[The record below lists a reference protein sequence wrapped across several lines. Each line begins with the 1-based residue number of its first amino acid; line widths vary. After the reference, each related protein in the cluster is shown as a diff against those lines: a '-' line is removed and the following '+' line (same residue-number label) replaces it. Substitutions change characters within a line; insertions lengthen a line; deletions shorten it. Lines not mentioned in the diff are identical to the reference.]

1 MAWAPSEHKK
11 DVTGEMPSAYNPKE
25 VESCWGEFW
34 EKEGLMGADAEV
46 CAPAAALLRRALPSL
61 TRRGSCRDRRC

>member
-46 CAPAAALLRRALPSL
+46 CAPAAACSAA
-61 TRRGSCRDRRC
+61 RCPP

>member
-46 CAPAAALLRRALPSL
+46 CARRCLLRAL
-61 TRRGSCRDRRC
+61 TDAAGSCRDRRC

>member
-46 CAPAAALLRRALPSL
+46 CAPAAACSAAR
-61 TRRGSCRDRRC
+61 